1 MSSAATPQPEELTCR
16 ELVELVSDYLE
27 GALPAR
33 DRLLFEQHLVFCPPC
48 TTYVEQMRDTVRL
61 VGRLTEEALPQET
74 RDGLLQAF
82 HEWRRG

>member
-48 TTYVEQMRDTVRL
+48 TTYVEQLRQTVRL
-61 VGRLTEEALPQET
+61 VGRLSEEALGDES
-74 RDGLLQAF
+74 RDLLLQAF
-82 HEWRRG
+82 RDWKRG